1 MGRFFQLFW
10 GRGRD
15 FQELGKRFWA
25 FMVGLCTVM
34 APVGMLFSMLIYYSE
49 GIMRL
54 KV

>member
-10 GRGRD
+10 RRGRD
-15 FQELGKRFWA
+15 LVELGETLWP
-25 FMVGLCTVM
+25 FMAGLCTVM
-34 APVGMLFSMLIYYSE
+34 APVGMLFSMLIYYRE